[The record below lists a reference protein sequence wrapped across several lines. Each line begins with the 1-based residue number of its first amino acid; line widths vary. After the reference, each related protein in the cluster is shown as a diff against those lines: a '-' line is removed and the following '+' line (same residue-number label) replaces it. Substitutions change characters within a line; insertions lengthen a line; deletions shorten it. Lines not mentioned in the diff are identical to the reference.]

1 MIGRCRDRGYEPTFH
16 PETGTYVEAPWE
28 IERVLEVSDVGLCLE
43 TGHMML
49 GGGDPVAMLADLG
62 DRVNH
67 VHLKDARL
75 TVMAEIV
82 ADEAPVTEIWTREA
96 FCALGGGDLDAD
108 AVLDGLRRISFGG
121 WLVVEQDILPRSA
134 ERFARAAAEQRH
146 NREFLAAEGCRDAG
160 AVTMAPFRIG
170 LIGAGRMGR
179 THLRALAGS
188 GRVAVTAIAEPS
200 AAARAAVAAPGVTLH
215 ETVDGDAGPRG
226 AGRGA
231 HRRAHRPA
239 RRDHR
244 RGRRARAAH
253 PVRETVRAHRR
264 AGPGVGAAAGVPLQV
279 AYWRRFVPGL
289 RQLHDRIAAGE
300 LGVIHLVT
308 CYQWD
313 ERPPSPVF
321 RAHSGGIAID
331 MGVHEFDQLR
341 WLTGQDIG
349 GLSAVA
355 SGSAP
360 DGIADVDGAQVILT
374 LTGGAT
380 GFVSLGR
387 YHPGGR
393 HRVGRG
399 VRHPRHERCDVIDP
413 AEGEAAQLEALRRQ
427 AESFAAFAAGLA
439 RARAPRP
446 TTRSRRWPPPSRSRP
461 RFPL

>member
-1 MIGRCRDRGYEPTFH
+1 
-16 PETGTYVEAPWE
+16 
-28 IERVLEVSDVGLCLE
+28 
-43 TGHMML
+43 
-49 GGGDPVAMLADLG
+49 
-62 DRVNH
+62 
-67 VHLKDARL
+67 
-75 TVMAEIV
+75 
-82 ADEAPVTEIWTREA
+82 
-96 FCALGGGDLDAD
+96 
-108 AVLDGLRRISFGG
+108 
-121 WLVVEQDILPRSA
+121 
-134 ERFARAAAEQRH
+134 
-146 NREFLAAEGCRDAG
+146 
-160 AVTMAPFRIG
+160 MAPFGIG

-200 AAARAAVAAPGVTLH
+200 AAARESVAAPGVAVYESIAEMLDH
-215 ETVDGDAGPRG
+215 AALDGVLIAAPTDQHGAVIAEVAARGLPILCEKPCGLTAGE
-226 AGRGA
+226 
-231 HRRAHRPA
+231 
-239 RRDHR
+239 
-244 RGRRARAAH
+244 ARASAQ
-253 PVRETVRAHRR
+253 
-264 AGPGVGAAAGVPLQV
+264 AGVPVQV

-300 LGVIHLVT
+300 LGVVQLVS

-360 DGIADVDGAQVILT
+360 DGIADVDSAAVILT

-387 YHPGGR
+387 YHP
-393 HRVGRG
+393 VGDIVWAEAFGTRG
-399 VRHPRHERCDVIDP
+399 HERCDVIDP

-427 AESFAAFAAGLA
+427 AESFASFAEGGPCEGATADDAVAALA
-439 RARAPRP
+439 AAEQVTAAIPALRG
-446 TTRSRRWPPPSRSRP
+446 SGSVSDSLPPSYRHRP
-461 RFPL
+461 GG

>member
-1 MIGRCRDRGYEPTFH
+1 
-16 PETGTYVEAPWE
+16 
-28 IERVLEVSDVGLCLE
+28 
-43 TGHMML
+43 
-49 GGGDPVAMLADLG
+49 
-62 DRVNH
+62 
-67 VHLKDARL
+67 
-75 TVMAEIV
+75 
-82 ADEAPVTEIWTREA
+82 
-96 FCALGGGDLDAD
+96 
-108 AVLDGLRRISFGG
+108 
-121 WLVVEQDILPRSA
+121 
-134 ERFARAAAEQRH
+134 
-146 NREFLAAEGCRDAG
+146 
-160 AVTMAPFRIG
+160 
-170 LIGAGRMGR
+170 MGR

-188 GRVAVTAIAEPS
+188 DRVKVTAVAEMS
-200 AAARAAVAAPGVTLH
+200 AAARQAVAGPDLYENTAAMLDHAALDGVLIAAPTDQHGAIIAEV
-215 ETVDGDAGPRG
+215 AARG
-226 AGRGA
+226 LPILCEKPCGLTAA
-231 HRRAHRPA
+231 Q
-239 RRDHR
+239 
-244 RGRRARAAH
+244 ARASA
-253 PVRETVRAHRR
+253 R
-264 AGPGVGAAAGVPLQV
+264 AGVPLQV

-387 YHPGGR
+387 YHP
-393 HRVGRG
+393 VGDIVWAEVFGTRG
-399 VRHPRHERCDVIDP
+399 HERCDVIDP

-427 AESFAAFAAGLA
+427 ADSFAAYAAGQGPCEGATADDAIAALA
-439 RARAPRP
+439 AAEQVTAAIPALSHGD
-446 TTRSRRWPPPSRSRP
+446 SRDSVSGSLPPSYRHRP
-461 RFPL
+461 GG